1 MLDTR
6 AYDGSKQGYRLVYRP
21 SKVNCCPGCGHTN
34 WYVGRTSAE
43 CAFCATALPLQQ
55 AGGADWLTELRVLV
69 AA

>member
-6 AYDGSKQGYRLVYRP
+6 AYDGTKQGYRLVYRP

-34 WYVGRTSAE
+34 WYVGRSSAE

-55 AGGADWLTELRVLV
+55 TGGADYLTDFTAR
-69 AA
+69 AAA